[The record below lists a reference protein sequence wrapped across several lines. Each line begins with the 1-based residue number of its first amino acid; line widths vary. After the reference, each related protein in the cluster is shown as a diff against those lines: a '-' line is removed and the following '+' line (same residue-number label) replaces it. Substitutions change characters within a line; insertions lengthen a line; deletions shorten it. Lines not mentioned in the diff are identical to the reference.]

1 MIAAIIFLMF
11 CHDGQVVDGILESVK
26 GIIEY
31 ALVITNWL
39 VRLHH
44 LLRFSQYW
52 HSRSLVLVYREWGG
66 SAMGSCHGLMS
77 VPGEHGV

>member
-1 MIAAIIFLMF
+1 MVITFLMF

-39 VRLHH
+39 VTFLGFPDTGTVED
-44 LLRFSQYW
+44 LSW
-52 HSRSLVLVYREWGG
+52 
-66 SAMGSCHGLMS
+66 CTKN
-77 VPGEHGV
+77 GVAPLWAPVMD